1 MNERRD
7 SRSTALP
14 KHRLN
19 LIFRL
24 CAATM
29 RGMSIRVLAD
39 GQESHTLDL
48 AGELERIS
56 FEVRRLAPDTEPEVA
71 NA

>member
-1 MNERRD
+1 MD
-7 SRSTALP
+7 RSDFL
-14 KHRLN
+14 RLSD
-19 LIFRL
+19 LIRL

-29 RGMSIRVLAD
+29 RVMSVHTLKD

-48 AGELERIS
+48 AGELDRIS
-56 FEVRRLAPDTEPEVA
+56 FEVRRLAPDTKPEVA